1 MRSTGSVE
9 QPIELLSGLTNLSKY
24 PINFSLVATLELT
37 LHHPL
42 PLRWR
47 RLIHVSNQRMGV
59 RPPLQR
65 SVVLAIVTFVSKGRV
80 PMRSTGSVEQPIEL
94 LSGLTN
100 LSKYPIN
107 FSLVA
112 TLELTL
118 HRHSGAVPPKQKLCP
133 SKRGLR
139 PEEINRLG
147 ATGLQIETLDSQI
160 MLIALEFVNKNC
172 YLAIFVD
179 LHQITSRLF

>member
-9 QPIELLSGLTNLSKY
+9 QPIELLSGLTYLSKY
-24 PINFSLVATLELT
+24 PFNLSLVATLELT

-47 RLIHVSNQRMGV
+47 RHSIVSNQRKGE

-65 SVVLAIVTFVSKGRV
+65 PVVLAIVTFVLKGRV

-94 LSGLTN
+94 LSGLTY
-100 LSKYPIN
+100 LSKYPFN
-107 FSLVA
+107 LSLVA

-118 HRHSGAVPPKQKLCP
+118 HHSLVATLEWWTLSFTLVGDDGVPSP
-133 SKRGLR
+133 
-139 PEEINRLG
+139 
-147 ATGLQIETLDSQI
+147 A
-160 MLIALEFVNKNC
+160 
-172 YLAIFVD
+172 
-179 LHQITSRLF
+179 

>member
-9 QPIELLSGLTNLSKY
+9 QPIELLSGLTYYSIC
-24 PINFSLVATLELT
+24 PINLSLVATLELT

-47 RLIHVSNQRMGV
+47 RLIHVSNQRKGV

-65 SVVLAIVTFVSKGRV
+65 PGVLAIVTYVSKGRV

-94 LSGLTN
+94 LSGLTYY
-100 LSKYPIN
+100 SICPIN
-107 FSLVA
+107 LSLVA

-118 HRHSGAVPPKQKLCP
+118 HLHSKTSQNASTRSKFAQTKMKTAKQHK
-133 SKRGLR
+133 S
-139 PEEINRLG
+139 
-147 ATGLQIETLDSQI
+147 
-160 MLIALEFVNKNC
+160 
-172 YLAIFVD
+172 
-179 LHQITSRLF
+179 